1 MKIIIRIVNVSVL
14 LFIGL
19 AVVTIL
25 TQLPEE
31 STPSVEPTAINQ
43 AVLDRRIR
51 VEVLNAGG
59 VSGMAREATDVLRSV
74 GFDVV

>member
-59 VSGMAREATDVLRSV
+59 V
-74 GFDVV
+74 